1 MSPEHIYSNPNEF
14 YEHRVVVDSNRA
26 EAIRVLTVDQH
37 DCRSWYDERRIRLTA
52 TLCKAVVRRRSDDF
66 QPIVRQKLV
75 PEFLENAATRYGIC
89 HEQEAMAKYEAMMQS
104 ISPGL
109 QVQKT
114 GLVVS
119 TTHPWL
125 SASPDA
131 VVTHPQSLNGT
142 SLLEVKCPYSCRNM
156 SLAEAASKP
165 SFFLY

>member
-1 MSPEHIYSNPNEF
+1 M
-14 YEHRVVVDSNRA
+14 
-26 EAIRVLTVDQH
+26 LTVDQH

-52 TLCKAVVRRRSDDF
+52 TLCKAVVRRCSDDC

-75 PEFLENAATRYGIC
+75 PEFLGNAATRYGIC

-119 TTHPWL
+119 TTHPKALALCIARCSCDTSTDAQWNWFAGGKVSTQL
-125 SASPDA
+125 S
-131 VVTHPQSLNGT
+131 
-142 SLLEVKCPYSCRNM
+142 
-156 SLAEAASKP
+156 
-165 SFFLY
+165 